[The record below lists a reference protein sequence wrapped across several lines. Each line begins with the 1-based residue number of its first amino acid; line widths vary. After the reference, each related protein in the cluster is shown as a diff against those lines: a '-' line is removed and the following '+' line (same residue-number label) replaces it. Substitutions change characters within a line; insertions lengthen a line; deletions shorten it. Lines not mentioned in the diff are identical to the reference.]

1 MSDISGGQA
10 GARLE
15 QGRAAA
21 KILEMEQLK
30 KRLGAGQ
37 NQEKELRQACEQFES
52 VFLQKIWEQM
62 RSTVP
67 KEGYLHSKEQ
77 DMYQSMFDEEMS
89 KDMAASGGIGLAEM
103 MYGQLSKR
111 LENSGDQAASVS
123 PADLKPLPDRQNFP
137 GQTDHAQEAE
147 KSLDSSQVNK
157 VLNMD
162 VSPEKKA
169 EMLAAQI
176 EYYLGEGTAEGLPDL
191 DGTKGQKQDLSTEQA
206 DDLPPLHMPVSGRVS
221 SDFGWRQDP
230 FTGERAWHAGVDYA
244 VPENTSV
251 EACWP
256 GRVIFSGEHGGY
268 GNKVVIEHA
277 GGWQSVY
284 AHNNE
289 NLVREGDQVDA
300 GQQIALSGNTGRST
314 GPHLHFELRQNDLAW
329 NPVMINE
336 RLLAG
341 LSIGRSQSEIG

>member
-1 MSDISGGQA
+1 MSDILSGQA
-10 GARLE
+10 GAQLE
-15 QGRAAA
+15 QGRAAGKA
-21 KILEMEQLK
+21 LEMEQLR

-37 NQEKELRQACEQFES
+37 NQEKELRKACEQFES

-77 DMYQSMFDEEMS
+77 DMYQSMFDEELS
-89 KDMAASGGIGLAEM
+89 KDMARSGGIGLAEM

-111 LENSGDQAASVS
+111 FENSADEASSVA
-123 PADLKPLPDRQNFP
+123 PAELNPLPDRKKLP
-137 GQTDHAQEAE
+137 GQAE
-147 KSLDSSQVNK
+147 QTRESAKSLDSSQINK
-157 VLNMD
+157 ILNMD
-162 VSPEKKA
+162 ASPEKKA
-169 EMLAAQI
+169 DMLAAQI
-176 EYYLGEGTAEGLPDL
+176 EYHLGEGSAQDPPEL
-191 DGTKGQKQDLSTEQA
+191 DGTAGQKQTPKVDSG
-206 DDLPPLHMPVSGRVS
+206 DDLPPLHTPVSGRIS

-230 FTGERAWHAGVDYA
+230 FTGEKAWHAGVDYA
-244 VPENTSV
+244 VAENSPV

-284 AHNNE
+284 AHNKE

-329 NPVMINE
+329 NPVMIKE

-341 LSIGRSQSEIG
+341 LDIGSRENQVG